1 MKKIKRAL
9 TDSEVR
15 DMIRYYAYCQSLRDF
30 IDDKV
35 KANGI
40 YHQTIKGLT
49 NQLADVIEKQIDL
62 LLSKNENQDIEI
74 LLEQFVNASIQ
85 ADKLYDMSLQMELL
99 EEDKKIECATRLSDI
114 LKEYGIE

>member
-15 DMIRYYAYCQSLRDF
+15 DMLRYYAYCQSLRDF

-35 KANGI
+35 VTSGM
-40 YHQTIKGLT
+40 YFQVIKGLT
-49 NQLADVIEKQIDL
+49 NQLVDALEKQVDVL
-62 LLSKNENQDIEI
+62 LKANSNQDSAI

-85 ADKLYDMSLQMELL
+85 ADSLFEVALKMELM
-99 EEDKKIECATRLSDI
+99 EEDKKIECATKVSDI
-114 LKEYGIE
+114 LKSYGIQ